1 MLIKTS
7 LTGLLVSVLVLAS
20 LLVAST
26 PRLFAQE
33 NLTYTI
39 SPEDVLEISVWQH
52 PELDRTVTVRP
63 DGRMSFSLVGDVNA
77 SGLTPAELDEVITRK
92 LSKYVQKPEVTVIV
106 TDASIR
112 SKQVLILGE
121 VIRPG
126 AYPIG
131 EGITVLEAIAK
142 AGSYT
147 ESAALKK
154 VTITRQSRA
163 KNPKVIKVNLKKV
176 IAKGDTSE
184 DITLEPGDIVYL
196 PKKTSAWGIFDRYFV
211 RGILPVL
218 GFFVMIDTITRD

>member
-1 MLIKTS
+1 MFTKTS
-7 LTGLLVSVLVLAS
+7 LIGLLVSVLVLAS
-20 LLVAST
+20 T
-26 PRLFAQE
+26 PRLFTQE

-63 DGRMSFSLVGDVNA
+63 DGGMSFSLIGDVNA
-77 SGLTPAELDEVITRK
+77 SGLTPAELDKVITRK

-121 VIRPG
+121 VTRPG

-131 EGITVLEAIAK
+131 ESITVLEAIAK
-142 AGSYT
+142 AGGYT

-154 VTITRQSRA
+154 VTITRKSEA

-176 IAKGDTSE
+176 ITEGDRSE
-184 DITLEPGDIVYL
+184 DITLEPGDVVYL

-211 RGILPVL
+211 RGILPVV

>member
-20 LLVAST
+20 T
-26 PRLFAQE
+26 PRLFTQE

-163 KNPKVIKVNLKKV
+163 KNPKLIKVNLKKV
-176 IAKGDTSE
+176 IAKGDRSE
-184 DITLEPGDIVYL
+184 NITLEPGDIVYL

-218 GFFVMIDTITRD
+218 GFFVMLDTITRD